1 LVRELID
8 PLAPH
13 EDAMAVTVKDEM
25 NPVPGRISQDF
36 LSSSFADFE
45 GVRER
50 PGG

>member
-1 LVRELID
+1 MRSEQAIQQLEVDDIVELVGPEGLQQVVFVVD
-8 PLAPH
+8 
-13 EDAMAVTVKDEM
+13 VV
-25 NPVPGRISQDF
+25 